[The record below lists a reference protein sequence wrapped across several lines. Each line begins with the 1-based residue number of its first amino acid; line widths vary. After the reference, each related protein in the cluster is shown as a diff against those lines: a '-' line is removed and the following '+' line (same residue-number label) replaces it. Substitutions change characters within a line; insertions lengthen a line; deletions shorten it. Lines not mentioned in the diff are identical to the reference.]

1 MIEAT
6 KPKSQRKAE
15 GTSMGFWERR
25 RHIKEAKDLL
35 RVGAQVEDLHEAL
48 KVVAKQGEQWHQ
60 FVPHGG
66 WPVLPSKLDE
76 IISTQEALVSN
87 MTALD
92 TVLSTTPAGGNLE
105 TADFEKVEARL
116 KALLDDRKALDTLPE
131 RCLLE
136 QEFASA
142 GLNELVADLNARRVS
157 VEQVRGEVQLAWWT
171 TVFEDI
177 VRSSAIISNQDGAHP
192 TALRRSMW
200 STCAPSD
207 RWCRRNPCAACATC
221 CSPAL
226 RKPTRCTPCWQG
238 APVCR

>member
-1 MIEAT
+1 MFQPEIFERDISSMIEAT

-66 WPVLPSKLDE
+66 WPGAAQQARRDHLHPRGAGQQYDRAGYRAFHHTRWWQSGNRRFRE
-76 IISTQEALVSN
+76 GGST
-87 MTALD
+87 
-92 TVLSTTPAGGNLE
+92 P
-105 TADFEKVEARL
+105 

-142 GLNELVADLNARRVS
+142 GLNELGRRSQRSPSERGAGARAKCS
-157 VEQVRGEVQLAWWT
+157 WPGGPPCLMT
-171 TVFEDI
+171 C
-177 VRSSAIISNQDGAHP
+177 RSSAIISNDGC
-192 TALRRSMW
+192 ALRPHPIAW
-200 STCAPSD
+200 LG
-207 RWCRRNPCAACATC
+207 RW
-221 CSPAL
+221 
-226 RKPTRCTPCWQG
+226 
-238 APVCR
+238 

>member
-1 MIEAT
+1 
-6 KPKSQRKAE
+6 
-15 GTSMGFWERR
+15 MGFWERR

-105 TADFEKVEARL
+105 TADFE
-116 KALLDDRKALDTLPE
+116 
-131 RCLLE
+131 
-136 QEFASA
+136 
-142 GLNELVADLNARRVS
+142 
-157 VEQVRGEVQLAWWT
+157 
-171 TVFEDI
+171 
-177 VRSSAIISNQDGAHP
+177 
-192 TALRRSMW
+192 
-200 STCAPSD
+200 
-207 RWCRRNPCAACATC
+207 RWKHA
-221 CSPAL
+221 
-226 RKPTRCTPCWQG
+226 
-238 APVCR
+238 

>member
-1 MIEAT
+1 
-6 KPKSQRKAE
+6 
-15 GTSMGFWERR
+15 
-25 RHIKEAKDLL
+25 
-35 RVGAQVEDLHEAL
+35 
-48 KVVAKQGEQWHQ
+48 
-60 FVPHGG
+60 
-66 WPVLPSKLDE
+66 
-76 IISTQEALVSN
+76 

-136 QEFASA
+136 QEFAPPDRTNWSPIP
-142 GLNELVADLNARRVS
+142 NARRVS

-177 VRSSAIISNQDGAHP
+177 VRLVRHHLQPGWCRAAGPHP

-221 CSPAL
+221 CSSRTQEA
-226 RKPTRCTPCWQG
+226 KSRCTPCWQG
-238 APVCR
+238 RASVSLEQDSP

>member
-1 MIEAT
+1 M
-6 KPKSQRKAE
+6 
-15 GTSMGFWERR
+15 
-25 RHIKEAKDLL
+25 
-35 RVGAQVEDLHEAL
+35 
-48 KVVAKQGEQWHQ
+48 
-60 FVPHGG
+60 PHGG

-177 VRSSAIISNQDGAHP
+177 VR
-192 TALRRSMW
+192 
-200 STCAPSD
+200 
-207 RWCRRNPCAACATC
+207 
-221 CSPAL
+221 
-226 RKPTRCTPCWQG
+226 
-238 APVCR
+238 

>member
-1 MIEAT
+1 
-6 KPKSQRKAE
+6 
-15 GTSMGFWERR
+15 MGFWERR

-177 VRSSAIISNQDGAHP
+177 VRSSAIISNQDGA
-192 TALRRSMW
+192 ALQARIRPL
-200 STCAPSD
+200 CAGRCGARALHRTDGVAGIHAPPVRHAVLPHSGSQPD
-207 RWCRRNPCAACATC
+207 AHRAGRARQCVAEQD
-221 CSPAL
+221 SP
-226 RKPTRCTPCWQG
+226 
-238 APVCR
+238 

>member
-1 MIEAT
+1 M
-6 KPKSQRKAE
+6 
-15 GTSMGFWERR
+15 
-25 RHIKEAKDLL
+25 
-35 RVGAQVEDLHEAL
+35 
-48 KVVAKQGEQWHQ
+48 
-60 FVPHGG
+60 PHGG

-177 VRSSAIISNQDGAHP
+177 VRSSAIISNQDGA
-192 TALRRSMW
+192 ALQ
-200 STCAPSD
+200 AASD
-207 RWCRRNPCAACATC
+207 RFAQVDVEHVRSIGPMVSQESMHSRYRVAVHHRPRAAGGGDRPLRDGNQRKRQAADRHVASYRGGCCPISPCAA
-221 CSPAL
+221 
-226 RKPTRCTPCWQG
+226 
-238 APVCR
+238 PVRIP